1 LRPAGG
7 AAAIFRRYPL
17 KLDHLADPDS
27 EAQYLVQLHHVL
39 RLGRYRAA
47 LAPLSMLVPVFGMGA
62 AVLVLQA
69 LPAWKL
75 SPACWAGLAV
85 NLLYRPRPAALS
97 NEPD

>member
-1 LRPAGG
+1 
-7 AAAIFRRYPL
+7 
-17 KLDHLADPDS
+17 
-27 EAQYLVQLHHVL
+27 
-39 RLGRYRAA
+39 
-47 LAPLSMLVPVFGMGA
+47 MLVPVFGMGA